1 MGSLFGGKKKSA
13 PAPKPV
19 VEDKPAAPTGATRAE
34 KLDASRRRAGGGR
47 GDFRPLMSLDRML
60 SEGGQ
65 LGRSDTM
72 TARAEQKTRL
82 GVG

>member
-1 MGSLFGGKKKSA
+1 MGSLFGGKKKPA

-19 VEDKPAAPTGATRAE
+19 VEDKPAAPTGATREE

-65 LGRSDTM
+65 LGRSDTI
-72 TARAEQKTRL
+72 TARAEKTRL

>member
-13 PAPKPV
+13 PAPAPKPV
-19 VEDKPAAPTGATRAE
+19 AEKPAAPTGATREE

-72 TARAEQKTRL
+72 TARAEKTRL

>member
-19 VEDKPAAPTGATRAE
+19 VEEKPAAPAGATREE
-34 KLDASRRRAGGGR
+34 KLAASRRRAGGGR

-60 SEGGQ
+60 SQGGG

-72 TARAEQKTRL
+72 TASAEQKTRL

>member
-19 VEDKPAAPTGATRAE
+19 AEKPAAPTGATREE
-34 KLDASRRRAGGGR
+34 KLEASRLRAGGGR
-47 GDFRPLMSLDRML
+47 DDFRPLMTL

-65 LGRSDTM
+65 LGRTDTM
-72 TARAEQKTRL
+72 TASAEQKTRL

>member
-19 VEDKPAAPTGATRAE
+19 VEEKPDAPAGATRAE

-60 SEGGQ
+60 SQGGG

-72 TARAEQKTRL
+72 TAGAEKTRL

>member
-19 VEDKPAAPTGATRAE
+19 AEKPAAPTGATRAE
-34 KLDASRRRAGGGR
+34 KLEASRLRAGGGR
-47 GDFRPLMSLDRML
+47 GDFRPLMTLDRML

-72 TARAEQKTRL
+72 TAGAEKTRL